1 MNRYQFEDLIS
12 EYIENELSLSKRK
25 EFEAYLETHPD
36 AKNLVE
42 SITKTREEMN
52 SFPIRKVF
60 PGFNK
65 RLMAKIEKNRIP
77 VGHAIPSQ
85 KTIFGFSPIHAS
97 MMTGL
102 AIAFVFVSVQLFSP
116 KSNAG
121 LTQTQYLASDP
132 SPPLSNPK
140 ILPVNN
146 QDPDLADIKKDSTD
160 NEKQKANKDYSKQIQ
175 LVND

>member
-25 EFEAYLETHPD
+25 EFEAYLETD
-36 AKNLVE
+36 SNAKNLVE
-42 SITKTREEMN
+42 SIAKTKEEMN
-52 SFPIRKVF
+52 SFPLRKVS

-65 RLMAKIEKNRIP
+65 RLIAKIEKNRIP

-85 KTIFGFSPIHAS
+85 KTIFGFSPIYAS

-102 AIAFVFVSVQLFSP
+102 AFAFVFVSFQLFSP
-116 KSNAG
+116 ESNAG
-121 LTQTQYLASDP
+121 LTQTQYLTSDP

-146 QDPDLADIKKDSTD
+146 QDPNLADVEEDSTD
-160 NEKQKANKDYSKQIQ
+160 NEKQKANTDYSKQIQ

>member
-25 EFEAYLETHPD
+25 EFEAYLETHSN

-42 SITKTREEMN
+42 SIAKTREEMT
-52 SFPIRKVF
+52 SFSIRKAP

-65 RLMAKIEKNRIP
+65 RLMAKIEKYRIP

-102 AIAFVFVSVQLFSP
+102 AIAFVFVSLQLFSTE
-116 KSNAG
+116 SNAG

-146 QDPDLADIKKDSTD
+146 QDPNLADIEEDSTD

>member
-25 EFEAYLETHPD
+25 EFEAYLEMHPD

-65 RLMAKIEKNRIP
+65 RLTAKI
-77 VGHAIPSQ
+77 
-85 KTIFGFSPIHAS
+85 
-97 MMTGL
+97 
-102 AIAFVFVSVQLFSP
+102 
-116 KSNAG
+116 
-121 LTQTQYLASDP
+121 
-132 SPPLSNPK
+132 
-140 ILPVNN
+140 
-146 QDPDLADIKKDSTD
+146 
-160 NEKQKANKDYSKQIQ
+160 
-175 LVND
+175 